1 MTEAGVS
8 RVFVK
13 LGGSLLTDKTR
24 AKSLRTGVLNA
35 LAGEIASALREQPNL
50 QLLIGHGSGSF
61 GHVTAKRFATRA
73 GVKTEQQWRG
83 FAETSLVA
91 AQLHRY
97 VVDALWSAGVPALGL
112 QPSASILCRNG
123 KLVEVDHG
131 PILAALENGL
141 TPVIYGDVAFDS
153 EIGGT
158 IASTEELFSHLAT
171 HLGPQRVILVGEVP
185 GVMTKNPDE
194 SKDADL
200 IPIITPEDLTSLQSA
215 LGASRGVD
223 VTGGMLTKVRETM
236 ALLSTCPQLLHAQI
250 ISGLAPGHLH
260 DTLTRP
266 ELSLGT
272 RILPS

>member
-1 MTEAGVS
+1 MVEAGVS
-8 RVFVK
+8 RVFLK

-24 AKSLRTGVLNA
+24 AKSLRTEVLTA
-35 LAGEIASALREQPNL
+35 LAEEVASALREQPNL
-50 QLLIGHGSGSF
+50 QVLIGHGSGSF

-73 GVKTEQQWRG
+73 GVRTEQQWSG

-97 VVDALWSAGVPALGL
+97 VVDALWSAGVPALSL
-112 QPSASILCRNG
+112 QPSASALCQHG
-123 KLVEVDHG
+123 KLVELDHRQ
-131 PILAALENGL
+131 ILAALDNRL
-141 TPVIYGDVAFDS
+141 TPVIYGDVAFDT

-158 IASTEELFSHLAT
+158 IVSTEELFSHLAP

-194 SKDADL
+194 SKDAEL
-200 IPIITPEDLTSLQSA
+200 IPVISPPDLALLQRD
-215 LGASRGVD
+215 LGASRGID
-223 VTGGMLTKVRETM
+223 VTGGMLAKVRETM
-236 ALLSTCPQLLHAQI
+236 ALLSTCPELLHAQI
-250 ISGLAPGHLH
+250 ISGLLPGHLH

-272 RILPS
+272 RILPH